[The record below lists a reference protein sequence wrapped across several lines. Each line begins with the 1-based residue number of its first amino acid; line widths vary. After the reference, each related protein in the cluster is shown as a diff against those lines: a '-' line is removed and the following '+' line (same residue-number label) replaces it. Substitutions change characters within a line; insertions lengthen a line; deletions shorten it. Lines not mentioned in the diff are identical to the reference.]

1 MFDEKGNLKN
11 PPKPKE
17 ENKQELDDNS
27 FDFVI
32 E

>member
-11 PPKPKE
+11 PPKPKTE
-17 ENKQELDDNS
+17 KEMSDDDDI
-27 FDFVI
+27 FLI

>member
-11 PPKPKE
+11 PPKPKAE
-17 ENKQELDDNS
+17 KEMSDDDDI
-27 FDFVI
+27 FLI